1 MDDLALLHALLPR
14 VRCPDHGV
22 RQRSAETVAR
32 FAADLTEHGCDP
44 EKVTDT
50 SSDMST
56 AFISGI
62 RAHLPNARMTFDRYH
77 LAAKLSEAIDTG
89 RREEVVTAG
98 TQTHPLAV
106 AEELP
111 TFYYQ
116 RSTYRWAA
124 GHMLRIRR

>member
-1 MDDLALLHALLPR
+1 MADLALLHALLPR

-50 SSDMST
+50 RSDMST

-77 LAAKLSEAIDTG
+77 LAAKLSEAIDTV
-89 RREEVVTAG
+89 RREEVVTARNSN
-98 TQTHPLAV
+98 TP
-106 AEELP
+106 
-111 TFYYQ
+111 
-116 RSTYRWAA
+116 A
-124 GHMLRIRR
+124 GCG

>member
-1 MDDLALLHALLPR
+1 LLHALLPR

-22 RQRSAETVAR
+22 RRRSAGTVAR
-32 FAADLTEHGCDP
+32 FAADLTEHGCYP

-77 LAAKLSEAIDTG
+77 LAAKLSEAIDTV
-89 RREEVVTAG
+89 RREEVATARNSN
-98 TQTHPLAV
+98 TP
-106 AEELP
+106 
-111 TFYYQ
+111 
-116 RSTYRWAA
+116 A
-124 GHMLRIRR
+124 GCG